1 MRLCGMRGHSITRL
15 ESRFVWNDY
24 KMYVAPY
31 EKGKPIYY
39 EFTECSVAEFAR
51 KYDLL
56 EVMPALCNP
65 DYKAMEL
72 LHAKLIRT
80 TTCANGCKC
89 DYMIC
94 SDEDE
99 YCCKHPEYKDAQ
111 GCRRNLRGR

>member
-1 MRLCGMRGHSITRL
+1 MRGHSITRL

-65 DYKAMEL
+65 DYTAME
-72 LHAKLIRT
+72 
-80 TTCANGCKC
+80 
-89 DYMIC
+89 
-94 SDEDE
+94 
-99 YCCKHPEYKDAQ
+99 
-111 GCRRNLRGR
+111 